1 MKFCLSEVERQE
13 MELAKAD
20 QFPDNAITEPLMM
33 RAQIINTYNNA
44 METEERVET
53 LLYEEGLLREERKLL
68 KRDYSRLPTAEV
80 GCTII
85 EYRYYSCNL
94 CLGYIFEYLP
104 GRFLDSRFQCMHTI
118 YLLPI
123 DNPTSLPNLVPCTCF

>member
-1 MKFCLSEVERQE
+1 
-13 MELAKAD
+13 
-20 QFPDNAITEPLMM
+20 MM

-80 GCTII
+80 GCTIVVLLQTWI
-85 EYRYYSCNL
+85 SNKNISTARTICDWAL
-94 CLGYIFEYLP
+94 FYIIVEGGVAHL
-104 GRFLDSRFQCMHTI
+104 
-118 YLLPI
+118 
-123 DNPTSLPNLVPCTCF
+123 